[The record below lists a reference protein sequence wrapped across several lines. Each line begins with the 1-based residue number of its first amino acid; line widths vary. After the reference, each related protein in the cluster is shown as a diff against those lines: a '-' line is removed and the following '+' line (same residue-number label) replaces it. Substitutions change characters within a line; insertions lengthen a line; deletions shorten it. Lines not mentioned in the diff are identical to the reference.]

1 MQELEAILNFTPV
14 DARLAS
20 SGQPGAEQFGLIAG
34 AGFEAVANLA
44 TQAST
49 GHLPAEPELCAGH
62 GLAFTWLPVSWDKPT
77 PEDYLS
83 FQDWLDANRARKVLV
98 HCAKNWRASMF
109 CALYRV
115 LREGL
120 PLEEARAQVLD
131 VWEPDAAWTA
141 LSREVLARAGRAE
154 ILF

>member
-49 GHLPAEPELCAGH
+49 GHLHAEP
-62 GLAFTWLPVSWDKPT
+62 
-77 PEDYLS
+77 
-83 FQDWLDANRARKVLV
+83 
-98 HCAKNWRASMF
+98 
-109 CALYRV
+109 
-115 LREGL
+115 
-120 PLEEARAQVLD
+120 
-131 VWEPDAAWTA
+131 
-141 LSREVLARAGRAE
+141 
-154 ILF
+154 